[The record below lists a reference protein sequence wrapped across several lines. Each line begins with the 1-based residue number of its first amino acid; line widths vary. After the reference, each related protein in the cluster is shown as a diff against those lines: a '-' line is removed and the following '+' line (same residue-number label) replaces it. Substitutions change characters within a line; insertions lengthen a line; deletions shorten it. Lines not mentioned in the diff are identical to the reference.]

1 MVKKVKVSN
10 IKTETATQCELR
22 QSEKFKLT
30 DKTIQAFK
38 IRKKSKKSSK
48 PPLQWHG
55 GVEKTL
61 KKLRKLG

>member
-1 MVKKVKVSN
+1 MSN

-48 PPLQWHG
+48 PPLQRHG
-55 GVEKTL
+55 DKSRKNLE
-61 KKLRKLG
+61 KLRKLG